1 MKYLTAYIMFINV
14 IGIIVMYK
22 DKQSAKKH
30 QWRTKEST
38 LFIIA
43 LFLGSLGILLGMRL
57 FRHKTKHWKFVVFI
71 PLILVLQIIIL
82 YYASF
87 L

>member
-1 MKYLTAYIMFINV
+1 MKYIAAYIMLINV

-22 DKQSAKKH
+22 DKQSAIKH

-43 LFLGSLGILLGMRL
+43 LLFGSLGILLGMRL